1 MNVDTN
7 HQGAYEAGDPQGGD
21 LLSGTFKCFQPFR
34 DKVADLSEALD
45 KLIEIGDDTTA
56 KAARRLGHQ
65 LAQVEPSVTMIGQV
79 KAGKTSLVNAMVG
92 WPGLLPAD
100 VNPWT
105 SVVTSL
111 RLAPDSKPED
121 QAAAF
126 TFFDE
131 GEWGRLVDR
140 GGRVG
145 ELAERAGAA
154 EELDKVRAQV
164 EDMRRKSERRLG
176 RKFEML
182 LGQSHDYGYIDTDL
196 VERYVC
202 LGDDFETDTET
213 STTQGRFADITK
225 SADLTLHV
233 PGVPM
238 KLCIRDTP
246 GVNDTFMMREQI
258 TIRAIRESRMCVVV
272 LSAHQALSTVDMALI
287 RLISNVKSREVIIF
301 VNRIDELQDPAN
313 EVPQI
318 RASIEKT
325 LAEHQGPEGVEILF
339 GSAGWANTAL
349 SGAFDE
355 MSEASSNALLNWAD
369 EELRV
374 PAEKLSIQ
382 EVIWELSGLPALY
395 RAIAER
401 VDEGAGGEAVEKA
414 ARSAINLANGVRAA
428 AGYDGLPISTGGA
441 NVDTEALRRAFAK
454 IETAAGSGFDSE
466 LDAAVEDFE
475 RRLDRSHRSFLERAT
490 SSLLA
495 HLESEGD
502 GVVWEYDPTG
512 FRVLLRSAYQVF
524 GRNLAS
530 TAKRELGK
538 AAKELETLYQSSF
551 GLADGS
557 FKIEAPRPAR
567 MPPPVLLGQTI
578 ALDLK
583 GSWWSRWWQRRR
595 GYSNYAMDFAQMIE
609 GETLPIIDA
618 LRGDNARAI
627 RNDAAQVMADFLSEQ
642 KSILENVLDKLG
654 ETGGEDV
661 SLAEPARKSQQDEL
675 ERTVATLEK
684 LAA

>member
-1 MNVDTN
+1 MNVEAN
-7 HQGAYEAGDPQGGD
+7 HKGDYGAGEPEGGE
-21 LLSGTFKCFQPFR
+21 LLRGSFRYFKPFS
-34 DKVADLSEALD
+34 DKVADLSEALE
-45 KLIEIGDDTTA
+45 KLVEIGDDTTA
-56 KAARRLGHQ
+56 KAARRLGQH

-111 RLAPDSKPED
+111 RLSPDSTPED
-121 QAAAF
+121 QSAAF

-131 GEWGRLVDR
+131 GEWARLVDR

-164 EDMRRKSERRLG
+164 EEMRRKSERRLG

-182 LGQSHDYGYIDTDL
+182 LGQSHEYGYVDTDL

-202 LGDDFETDTET
+202 LGDDFEMDTET
-213 STTQGRFADITK
+213 SSSQGRFADITK

-238 KLCIRDTP
+238 NLCIRDTP

-287 RLISNVKSREVIIF
+287 RLISNVKSRDVIIF
-301 VNRIDELQDPAN
+301 VNRIDELADPAN

-325 LAEHQGPEGVEILF
+325 LRDHQGPVDAQILF

-355 MSEASSNALLNWAD
+355 MSDASSNALLNWAD

-374 PAEKLSIQ
+374 PAEKLSVQ
-382 EVIWELSGLPALY
+382 EVIWQLSGLPELY
-395 RAIAER
+395 KAIAER
-401 VDEGAGGEAVEKA
+401 IDEGAGGEAIEKA

-428 AGYDGLPISTGGA
+428 AGYDSLPMNAEGV
-441 NVDTEALRRAFAK
+441 NVEPDALRKSFDEIAARAQ
-454 IETAAGSGFDSE
+454 SGFDAE
-466 LDAAVEDFE
+466 LKATVDDFE
-475 RRLDRSHRSFLERAT
+475 HRLERSHRSFLERAT
-490 SSLLA
+490 ASLLA

-524 GRNLAS
+524 GRNLTSTSKRALAQAAS
-530 TAKRELGK
+530 EIEA
-538 AAKELETLYQSSF
+538 LYTSSF
-551 GLADGS
+551 GLTDGS
-557 FKIEAPRPAR
+557 FKVEPPRPMR
-567 MPPPVLLGQTI
+567 MPAPVLLGQTI

-583 GSWWSRWWQRRR
+583 GSWWNRWWQRRR
-595 GYSNYAMDFAQMIE
+595 GYSNYAMDFAAMIE
-609 GETLPIIDA
+609 AETKPIIDA
-618 LRGDNARAI
+618 LRGENASTIGR
-627 RNDAAQVMADFLSEQ
+627 DASKVMTDFLSEQ
-642 KSILENVLDKLG
+642 RSILENVLEQLG
-654 ETGGEDV
+654 D
-661 SLAEPARKSQQDEL
+661 PAAADMTLGDDSRKVQRAEL

>member
-1 MNVDTN
+1 MNV
-7 HQGAYEAGDPQGGD
+7 EATTSATYDSSEPKGGE
-21 LLSGTFKCFQPFR
+21 LLNGTFQCFKPFH
-34 DKVADLSEALD
+34 DKVSDLRLALE

-56 KAARRLGHQ
+56 KSARRLSQQ
-65 LAQVEPSVTMIGQV
+65 LDHVEPSVTMIGQV

-92 WPGLLPAD
+92 WPNLLPAD

-111 RLAPDSKPED
+111 RVAPGTSPDD
-121 QAAAF
+121 QAASF
-126 TFFDE
+126 SFFDDA
-131 GEWGRLVDR
+131 EWGRLVDR

-164 EDMRRKSERRLG
+164 DEMRKKSERRLG

-182 LGQSHDYGYIDTDL
+182 LGQSHEYGYVDSDL

-213 STTQGRFADITK
+213 STAQGRFADITK
-225 SADLTLHV
+225 SADLSLHV
-233 PGVPM
+233 PGAPM

-258 TIRAIRESRMCVVV
+258 TIRAIRESRICVVV

-301 VNRIDELQDPAN
+301 VNRIDELSDPAN

-325 LAEHQGPEGVEILF
+325 LSEHQGPEDAQIIF
-339 GSAGWANTAL
+339 GSAGWANVAL

-355 MSEASSNALLNWAD
+355 MSDASSNALLNWAD

-382 EVIWELSGLPALY
+382 EVIWELSGLPTLY
-395 RAIAER
+395 RALAER
-401 VDEGAGGEAVEKA
+401 VDDGVGGEAIERA

-428 AGYDGLPISTGGA
+428 AGYDGLAIQTDGA
-441 NVDTEALRRAFAK
+441 EVDTGALRTAFEK
-454 IETAAGSGFDSE
+454 IATKAQQSFDEE
-466 LDAAVEDFE
+466 LVATVEDFE
-475 RRLDRSHRSFLERAT
+475 HRLDRSHRSFLERAT

-495 HLESEGD
+495 HLEREGD
-502 GVVWEYDPTG
+502 GVIWEYDPTG

-530 TAKRELGK
+530 AAKREFTSVT
-538 AAKELETLYQSSF
+538 KELEALYQNSF
-551 GLADGS
+551 GLADDS
-557 FKIEAPRPAR
+557 FKVEAPRPAR

-583 GSWWSRWWQRRR
+583 GAWWSRWWQRRR
-595 GYSNYAMDFAQMIE
+595 GYSNYAMDFANMIE
-609 GETLPIIDA
+609 AETLPIIDA
-618 LRGDNARAI
+618 LRGDNAKTIQA
-627 RNDAAQVMADFLSEQ
+627 DASKVMTEFLSEQ
-642 KSILENVLDKLG
+642 KSILNNVLERIDG
-654 ETGGEDV
+654 HESAVPIEESGR
-661 SLAEPARKSQQDEL
+661 AAQRDEL

>member
-1 MNVDTN
+1 
-7 HQGAYEAGDPQGGD
+7 
-21 LLSGTFKCFQPFR
+21 
-34 DKVADLSEALD
+34 
-45 KLIEIGDDTTA
+45 
-56 KAARRLGHQ
+56 
-65 LAQVEPSVTMIGQV
+65 
-79 KAGKTSLVNAMVG
+79 
-92 WPGLLPAD
+92 
-100 VNPWT
+100 
-105 SVVTSL
+105 
-111 RLAPDSKPED
+111 
-121 QAAAF
+121 
-126 TFFDE
+126 
-131 GEWGRLVDR
+131 
-140 GGRVG
+140 
-145 ELAERAGAA
+145 
-154 EELDKVRAQV
+154 
-164 EDMRRKSERRLG
+164 
-176 RKFEML
+176 
-182 LGQSHDYGYIDTDL
+182 
-196 VERYVC
+196 
-202 LGDDFETDTET
+202 
-213 STTQGRFADITK
+213 
-225 SADLTLHV
+225 
-233 PGVPM
+233 
-238 KLCIRDTP
+238 
-246 GVNDTFMMREQI
+246 MMREQI

-301 VNRIDELQDPAN
+301 VNRIDELRDPAN

-325 LAEHQGPEGVEILF
+325 LAQHQGPEGVEILF

-355 MSEASSNALLNWAD
+355 MSEASSAALLNWAD

-374 PAEKLSIQ
+374 PAEKLSVQ
-382 EVIWELSGLPALY
+382 EVIWELSGVPALY

-401 VDEGAGGEAVEKA
+401 IDEGVGGEAVEKA

-428 AGYDGLPISTGGA
+428 AGCDALPVDADGLD
-441 NVDTEALRRAFAK
+441 VDAGMLQRSFEKIAAAAQSAFDA
-454 IETAAGSGFDSE
+454 E
-466 LDAAVEDFE
+466 LDATVDDFE
-475 RRLDRSHRSFLERAT
+475 RRLERSHRSFLERAT

-524 GRNLAS
+524 GRNLA
-530 TAKRELGK
+530 TASKREIGK
-538 AAKELETLYQSSF
+538 AAAEIEGLYQTSF
-551 GLADGS
+551 GLARDS
-557 FKIEAPRPAR
+557 FKVEAPRALR

-609 GETLPIIDA
+609 AETLPIIDA

-627 RNDAAQVMADFLSEQ
+627 RADASRLMTDFLSEQ
-642 KSILENVLDKLG
+642 RSILENVLDKIGDPDTSDLSLG
-654 ETGGEDV
+654 KAGGKIQ
-661 SLAEPARKSQQDEL
+661 RDEL

>member
-1 MNVDTN
+1 MNVESRHPTTYDTS
-7 HQGAYEAGDPQGGD
+7 EPQGGE
-21 LLSGTFKCFQPFR
+21 LLKAAFKCFKPFH
-34 DKVADLSEALD
+34 DKAAGLTEALD
-45 KLIEIGDDTTA
+45 KLVEIGDDTTA
-56 KAARRLGHQ
+56 KSARRLGHQ
-65 LAQVEPSVTMIGQV
+65 LDHVEPSVTMIGQV

-111 RLAPDSKPED
+111 RMMPNSRPED
-121 QAAAF
+121 QAASF

-131 GEWGRLVDR
+131 GEWSRLVDR

-164 EDMRRKSERRLG
+164 EEMRKKSERRLG

-182 LGQSHDYGYIDTDL
+182 LGQHHDYGYIDSDL

-213 STTQGRFADITK
+213 STSQGRFADITK

-233 PGVPM
+233 PGAPM
-238 KLCIRDTP
+238 RLTVRDTP

-258 TIRAIRESRMCVVV
+258 TIRAIRESRICVVV

-301 VNRIDELQDPAN
+301 VNRIDELADPAN

-325 LAEHQGPEGVEILF
+325 LADHQGPEDAQILF
-339 GSAGWANTAL
+339 GSAGWANVAL

-355 MSEASSNALLNWAD
+355 MSDDSSNALLKWAD

-395 RAIAER
+395 AALAER
-401 VDEGAGGEAVEKA
+401 IDEGVGGEAVERA

-428 AGYDGLPISTGGA
+428 AGYDGLSVQTDGA
-441 NVDTEALRRAFAK
+441 DVDTDALRAEFSALA
-454 IETAAGSGFDSE
+454 TAAQARFNDE
-466 LDAAVEDFE
+466 LAATVDDFE

-502 GVVWEYDPTG
+502 SVVWEYDPTG

-524 GRNLAS
+524 GRNMAS
-530 TAKRELGK
+530 TAKREFSTVTK
-538 AAKELETLYQSSF
+538 DLEALYQKSF
-551 GLADGS
+551 GLAEES
-557 FKIEAPRPAR
+557 FKVEAPRPAR

-583 GSWWSRWWQRRR
+583 GSWWSRWWQKRR
-595 GYSNYAMDFAQMIE
+595 GYSTYAMDFAQMIE
-609 GETLPIIDA
+609 AETLPIIDA

-627 RNDAAQVMADFLSEQ
+627 QMDAAKVMTEFLAEQ
-642 KSILENVLDKLG
+642 KAILNNVLDRMDG
-654 ETGGEDV
+654 HGSGAPMEAPNRADH
-661 SLAEPARKSQQDEL
+661 RDEL